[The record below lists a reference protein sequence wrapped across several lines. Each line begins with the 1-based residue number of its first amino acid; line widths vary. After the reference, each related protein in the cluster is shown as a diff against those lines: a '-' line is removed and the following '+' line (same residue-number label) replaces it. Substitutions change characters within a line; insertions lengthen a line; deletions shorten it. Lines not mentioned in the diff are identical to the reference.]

1 MKFATVRSAMFQ
13 IHMWVGLILGL
24 LLVIVSLSGSILV
37 YDDKLAE
44 MFNPAPKANTAGQRL
59 PLTFLADAA
68 REAAG
73 DAANGQVQIVLPEK
87 AREAAIVRFTRPPR
101 EGGEMR
107 MGAEGAPREGGE
119 RRDGAA
125 RPAGPPGTGAVQ
137 VYVDPV
143 SGQVLGVRR
152 AGLSPLFGFIHQLHG
167 SLALGRDFGRP
178 LVGWLGVAML
188 ALGISGLILWWP
200 KRGQWK
206 YAFKVRKTATGLR
219 FHRELHAATGI
230 WIFIVFMAVS
240 FSGVAIT
247 FPQAVRGIVSLGG
260 TAPRP
265 AFNLREGPAVE
276 PVENA
281 KRLGADHALLIAQK
295 AMPGADVRSVT
306 VPVRPNQ
313 AISVAMASR
322 FGTTANLYVNPYTGA
337 VIATRDPANNG
348 GADSFM
354 ALQRPMH
361 DGQGN
366 LGGIWEF
373 LVFLSGLVPL
383 LFVITGTVMWL
394 KKRKRQIPMS
404 TMTDDV
410 AEEEPA

>member
-13 IHMWVGLILGL
+13 IHMWVGLILGV
-24 LLVIVSLSGSILV
+24 LLVLVSLSGSILV

-44 MFNPAPKANTAGQRL
+44 LFNPAPKANTAGQRL

-73 DAANGQVQIVLPEK
+73 DAASGQVQIVLPEK
-87 AREAAIVRFTRPPR
+87 AREAAIVRFTRAPR

-107 MGAEGAPREGGE
+107 MGAEGAPRREGAEG
-119 RRDGAA
+119 A

-219 FHRELHAATGI
+219 FHRELHAAAGI
-230 WIFIVFMAVS
+230 WIFVVFMAVS

-247 FPQAVRGIVSLGG
+247 FPQTVRGIVSLGG

-281 KRLGADHALLIAQK
+281 KRLGADHALLTAQK
-295 AMPGADVRSVT
+295 AMPGAEVRSVT
-306 VPVRPNQ
+306 VPARPNQ

-322 FGTTANLYVNPYTGA
+322 FGTTATLYVNPYTGA

-383 LFVITGTVMWL
+383 LFVITGTIMWL
-394 KKRKRQIPMS
+394 KKRKRHIPMS

>member
-13 IHMWVGLILGL
+13 IHMWVGLILGV
-24 LLVIVSLSGSILV
+24 LLVLVSLSGSILV

-44 MFNPAPKANTAGQRL
+44 MFNPAPKANTAGMRL
-59 PLTFLADAA
+59 PLTFIADAA

-73 DAANGQVQIVLPEK
+73 EAGNGQVQIVLPLE
-87 AREAAIVRFTRPPR
+87 RRDPAIVRFTRAA
-101 EGGEMR
+101 GGEMR
-107 MGAEGAPREGGE
+107 MGAEGAPRREGGE
-119 RRDGAA
+119 GAA
-125 RPAGPPGTGAVQ
+125 RPPGPPGGGSVQ

-143 SGQVLGVRR
+143 SAQVLGTRR
-152 AGLSPLFGFIHQLHG
+152 PGLPPAFAFLHQLHG

-247 FPQAVRGIVSLGG
+247 FPQTVRGIVSLGG
-260 TAPRP
+260 SAPRP

-281 KRLGADHALLIAQK
+281 QRLGADHALLIAQK
-295 AMPGADVRSVT
+295 AMPGMEARSVT
-306 VPVRPNQ
+306 VPVRPTQ

-322 FGTTANLYVNPYTGA
+322 FGTTATIYVNPYTGA
-337 VIATRDPANNG
+337 VIATRDPANSG

-361 DGQGN
+361 DGQGS
-366 LGGIWEF
+366 LGAVWEF

-383 LFVITGTVMWL
+383 LFVITGTIMWL
-394 KKRKRQIPMS
+394 KKRKRHIPMS

>member
-13 IHMWVGLILGL
+13 IHMWVGLVLGL

-44 MFNPAPKANTAGQRL
+44 LFNPAPKANTAGQRL
-59 PLTFLADAA
+59 PLTFLTDAA

-73 DAANGQVQIVLPEK
+73 DAANGQVQIVLPQE

-107 MGAEGAPREGGE
+107 MGGEARREGAGPRPGG
-119 RRDGAA
+119 
-125 RPAGPPGTGAVQ
+125 PGGGIQ
-137 VYVDPV
+137 VYIDPV
-143 SGQVLGVRR
+143 SAQVLGTRR
-152 AGLSPLFGFIHQLHG
+152 PGLPPTFAFLHQLHG

-219 FHRELHAATGI
+219 FHRELHSATGI

-247 FPQAVRGIVSLGG
+247 FPQTVRGIVSLGG
-260 TAPRP
+260 SAPRP

-276 PVENA
+276 PVEGA
-281 KRLGADHALLIAQK
+281 KRLGADHAFLVAQK
-295 AMPGADVRSVT
+295 AMPGAQVRSVT
-306 VPVRPNQ
+306 VPARPNQ

-322 FGTTANLYVNPYTGA
+322 FGTTATIYVNPYTGA
-337 VIATRDPANNG
+337 VIATRDPANSG

-366 LGGIWEF
+366 LGAVWEF

-383 LFVITGTVMWL
+383 LFVITGTIMWL
-394 KKRKRQIPMS
+394 KKRKRHIPMS

>member
-13 IHMWVGLILGL
+13 IHMWVGLILGV
-24 LLVIVSLSGSILV
+24 LLVLVSLSGSILV

-44 MFNPAPKANTAGQRL
+44 MFNPAPKANTAGMRL
-59 PLTFLADAA
+59 PLTFIADAA

-73 DAANGQVQIVLPEK
+73 DAGSGQVQIVLPEK
-87 AREAAIVRFTRPPR
+87 ARDAAIVRFTRPPR

-107 MGAEGAPREGGE
+107 MGAEGGPSREGGE
-119 RRDGAA
+119 RREGAA
-125 RPAGPPGTGAVQ
+125 RPPGPGVVGVQ

-143 SGQVLGVRR
+143 SGQVLGTRR
-152 AGLSPLFGFIHQLHG
+152 LGLPPVFAFLHQLHG

-188 ALGISGLILWWP
+188 ALGISGLFLWWP

-206 YAFKVRKTATGLR
+206 YAFKVRPTATGLR

-230 WIFIVFMAVS
+230 WIFVVFMAVS

-247 FPQAVRGIVSLGG
+247 FPQTVRGMVPMGG
-260 TAPRP
+260 SAPRP
-265 AFNLREGPAVE
+265 AFDLREGPKVE

-281 KRLGADHALLIAQK
+281 QRMGADHALLIAQK
-295 AMPGADVRSVT
+295 AMPGMAPRSVT
-306 VPVRPNQ
+306 VPARATQ
-313 AISVAMASR
+313 ALSVAMASR
-322 FGTTANLYVNPYTGA
+322 FGTTATIYVNPYTGA
-337 VIATRDPANNG
+337 VIGIRDPANTG

-361 DGQGN
+361 DGQGS
-366 LGGIWEF
+366 LGPIWEF

-383 LFVITGTVMWL
+383 LFVITGTIMWL
-394 KKRKRQIPMS
+394 KKRKRHIPMS
-404 TMTDDV
+404 TMTDDI
-410 AEEEPA
+410 AEEMSA

>member
-13 IHMWVGLILGL
+13 IHMWVGLILGV

-44 MFNPAPKANTAGQRL
+44 LFNPAPKANTAGMRL
-59 PLTFLADAA
+59 PLTFIADQA
-68 REAAG
+68 RAAAG

-87 AREAAIVRFTRPPR
+87 ARDPAIVRFTRPAR
-101 EGGEMR
+101 EAGAMR
-107 MGAEGAPREGGE
+107 MGGEGGQ
-119 RRDGAA
+119 RREGAA
-125 RPAGPPGTGAVQ
+125 RPPGPPGGGAGIQ

-143 SGQVLGVRR
+143 SGQVLGTRR
-152 AGLSPLFGFIHQLHG
+152 PGLSPTFAFLHQLHG

-188 ALGISGLILWWP
+188 ALGLSGLILWWP

-247 FPQAVRGIVSLGG
+247 FPQTVRGIVSGG
-260 TAPRP
+260 GSAPRP

-276 PVENA
+276 PVEGA
-281 KRLGADHALLIAQK
+281 KRIGADHALLIAQK

-306 VPVRPNQ
+306 VPARPTQ

-322 FGTTANLYVNPYTGA
+322 FGTTATIYVNPYTSA
-337 VIATRDPANNG
+337 VIATRDPGNNG

-366 LGGIWEF
+366 LGAIWEF

-383 LFVITGTVMWL
+383 LFVITGTIMWL
-394 KKRKRQIPMS
+394 KKRKRHIPMS

-410 AEEEPA
+410 AEEASA

>member
-13 IHMWVGLILGL
+13 IHMWVGLILGV
-24 LLVIVSLSGSILV
+24 LLVLVSLSGSILV
-37 YDDKLAE
+37 YDDKLTE
-44 MFNPAPKANTAGQRL
+44 LFNPAPEADTAGQRL
-59 PLTFLADAA
+59 PLTFIADAA

-73 DAANGQVQIVLPEK
+73 EAGRGQVQIVLPQEP
-87 AREAAIVRFTRPPR
+87 REAAIVRFTRMAR

-107 MGAEGAPREGGE
+107 MGGE
-119 RRDGAA
+119 RREGAA
-125 RPAGPPGTGAVQ
+125 RPPGPPGGGGVQ

-143 SGQVLGVRR
+143 SGQVLGTRR
-152 AGLSPLFGFIHQLHG
+152 AGMSPIFGFIHQLHG

-188 ALGISGLILWWP
+188 ALGISGLVLWWP

-206 YAFKVRKTATGLR
+206 YAFKVRGTATGLR

-247 FPQAVRGIVSLGG
+247 FPQTVRGIVSMGG
-260 TAPRP
+260 SAPRP

-281 KRLGADHALLIAQK
+281 KRLGADHAVIIAQK
-295 AMPGADVRSVT
+295 AMPGMELRSVT
-306 VPVRPNQ
+306 VPARSTQ
-313 AISVAMASR
+313 ALSVAMASR
-322 FGTTANLYVNPYTGA
+322 FGTTATLYINPYTGA
-337 VIATRDPANNG
+337 VIGARDPANAG

-361 DGQGN
+361 DGQGS
-366 LGGIWEF
+366 LGPVWEF

-383 LFVITGTVMWL
+383 LFVITGTIMWL
-394 KKRKRQIPMS
+394 KKRKRHIPMS

-410 AEEEPA
+410 AEEATA

>member
-13 IHMWVGLILGL
+13 IHMWVGLILGV

-59 PLTFLADAA
+59 PLTFLADQA
-68 REAAG
+68 RPAAG
-73 DAANGQVQIVLPEK
+73 DTADGQVQIVLPVE
-87 AREAAIVRFTRPPR
+87 ARDAAIVRFTPPPR
-101 EGGEMR
+101 EAGEMR
-107 MGAEGAPREGGE
+107 MGG
-119 RRDGAA
+119 DGANPPPG
-125 RPAGPPGTGAVQ
+125 RPAAGRAIQ

-143 SGQVLGVRR
+143 SGQVLGTRR
-152 AGLSPLFGFIHQLHG
+152 PGLQPPFAFLHQLHG

-178 LVGWLGVAML
+178 LVGWLGVAMCL
-188 ALGISGLILWWP
+188 LGISGLILWWP

-247 FPQAVRGIVSLGG
+247 FPQTVRGIVSLGG

-276 PVENA
+276 VVDGA
-281 KRLGADHALLIAQK
+281 TRIGADHALLIAQK

-306 VPVRPNQ
+306 VPARPAQ

-322 FGTTANLYVNPYTGA
+322 FGTTATIYVNPYTSA
-337 VIATRDPANNG
+337 VIATRDPGNNG

-366 LGGIWEF
+366 MGAIWEF

-383 LFVITGTVMWL
+383 LFVITGTIMWL
-394 KKRKRQIPMS
+394 KKRKRHIPMS

-410 AEEEPA
+410 AEEASA

>member
-13 IHMWVGLILGL
+13 IHMWVGLILGV
-24 LLVIVSLSGSILV
+24 LLVLVSLSGSILV

-44 MFNPAPKANTAGQRL
+44 LFNPAPKANTAGQRL
-59 PLTFLADAA
+59 PLTFIADQA
-68 REAAG
+68 RAAAG
-73 DAANGQVQIVLPEK
+73 DAGSGQVQIVLPEE
-87 AREAAIVRFTRPPR
+87 ARDPAIVRFTRMAR
-101 EGGEMR
+101 EGGGEMR
-107 MGAEGAPREGGE
+107 MGGEGG
-119 RRDGAA
+119 RRREGAA
-125 RPAGPPGTGAVQ
+125 RPPGPPGGGGGVQ

-143 SGQVLGVRR
+143 SGQVLGTRR
-152 AGLSPLFGFIHQLHG
+152 PGLPPAFAFLHQLHG

-247 FPQAVRGIVSLGG
+247 FPQTVRGIVSGG
-260 TAPRP
+260 GSAPRP

-281 KRLGADHALLIAQK
+281 KRIGADHALLIAQK

-306 VPVRPNQ
+306 VPVRPTQ
-313 AISVAMASR
+313 AISVAMVSR
-322 FGTTANLYVNPYTGA
+322 FGTTATIYVNPYTSA

-366 LGGIWEF
+366 LGPVWEF

-383 LFVITGTVMWL
+383 LFVITGTIMWL
-394 KKRKRQIPMS
+394 KKRKRHIPMS

-410 AEEEPA
+410 AEEVSA

>member
-1 MKFATVRSAMFQ
+1 MEVCLQ
-13 IHMWVGLILGL
+13 
-24 LLVIVSLSGSILV
+24 
-37 YDDKLAE
+37 
-44 MFNPAPKANTAGQRL
+44 
-59 PLTFLADAA
+59 
-68 REAAG
+68 
-73 DAANGQVQIVLPEK
+73 
-87 AREAAIVRFTRPPR
+87 
-101 EGGEMR
+101 
-107 MGAEGAPREGGE
+107 GAPREGGE

-247 FPQAVRGIVSLGG
+247 FPQTVRGIVSLGG
-260 TAPRP
+260 TVPRP

-281 KRLGADHALLIAQK
+281 KRLGADPAPLIAQK